1 MGAMG
6 AREAMPDR
14 GRGRGRVTGNW
25 WALALRG
32 IAALVLGILALS
44 RPGITLAALLIVF
57 GVYAM
62 ADGIFAVVAAIR
74 GIREREQWGWMM
86 FEGIVGIIAGAIALF
101 WPHIGALALVWLVA
115 GWALATGVLEIAAAV
130 KLRKVMS
137 GEWMLLLAGVLSIIF
152 ALIIASRPGLGILA
166 LVFWIGAYAII
177 YGVMTMVLAFEV
189 RRWTN
194 DHSHAASR
202 I

>member
-6 AREAMPDR
+6 AMGPTP
-14 GRGRGRVTGNW
+14 GTGRVTGNW
-25 WALALRG
+25 WALALRA
-32 IAALVLGILALS
+32 IAAILLGILALS
-44 RPGITLAALLIVF
+44 RPGITLAALLVLF

-74 GIREREQWGWMM
+74 GIREGEQWGWMM

-101 WPHIGALALVWLVA
+101 APQIGALALVWLVA
-115 GWALATGVLEIAAAV
+115 GWALATGILEIAAAV
-130 KLRKVMS
+130 RLRKVMK
-137 GEWMLLLAGVLSIIF
+137 GEWMLLLAGVLSILF
-152 ALIIASRPGLGILA
+152 ALVIASRPGLGILA

-189 RRWTN
+189 RRWTH
-194 DHSHAASR
+194 DHTAAPSHV
-202 I
+202 

>member
-1 MGAMG
+1 
-6 AREAMPDR
+6 MP
-14 GRGRGRVTGNW
+14 GRGRVTGNW
-25 WALALRG
+25 WALALRAL
-32 IAALVLGILALS
+32 AAIILGILALS

-137 GEWMLLLAGVLSIIF
+137 GEWMLLLAGVLSIVF

-189 RRWTN
+189 RRWTH
-194 DHSHAASR
+194 DHSQAASH

>member
-6 AREAMPDR
+6 AMGAGP
-14 GRGRGRVTGNW
+14 GTGRVTGNW
-25 WALALRG
+25 WALALRAL
-32 IAALVLGILALS
+32 AALLLGILALS
-44 RPGITLAALLIVF
+44 RPGITLAALLVLF

-74 GIREREQWGWMM
+74 GIREREPWGWMM

-101 WPHIGALALVWLVA
+101 APQIGALALVWLVA

-130 KLRKVMS
+130 RLRKVMR

-152 ALIIASRPGLGILA
+152 ALIIAARPGLGVLA

-189 RRWTN
+189 RRWTK
-194 DHSHAASR
+194 DHEAPAR
-202 I
+202 A

>member
-6 AREAMPDR
+6 EMGATP
-14 GRGRGRVTGNW
+14 GTGRVTGNW
-25 WALALRG
+25 WALALRAV
-32 IAALVLGILALS
+32 AAILLGILALS
-44 RPGITLAALLIVF
+44 RPGITLAALLVLF

-74 GIREREQWGWMM
+74 GIREREPWGWMM

-101 WPHIGALALVWLVA
+101 APQIGALALVWLVA

-130 KLRKVMS
+130 KLRKIMK

-152 ALIIASRPGLGILA
+152 ALIIAARPGLGVLA

-189 RRWTN
+189 RRWTK
-194 DHSHAASR
+194 DHTYAASHV
-202 I
+202 

>member
-1 MGAMG
+1 MGTMGAMG
-6 AREAMPDR
+6 AAP
-14 GRGRGRVTGNW
+14 GTGRVTGNW
-25 WALALRG
+25 WALALRAL
-32 IAALVLGILALS
+32 AAILLGILALS
-44 RPGITLAALLIVF
+44 QPGITLRALLVLF

-74 GIREREQWGWMM
+74 GIREREPWGWMM

-101 WPHIGALALVWLVA
+101 APQIGALALVWLVA

-130 KLRKVMS
+130 KLRKIMR

-152 ALIIASRPGLGILA
+152 ALIIASRPGLGMLA

-177 YGVMTMVLAFEV
+177 YGIMTMVLAFEV
-189 RRWTN
+189 RRWTK
-194 DHSHAASR
+194 DHELPARA
-202 I
+202 